1 MRQAKPDTTIVLIAD
16 ASAMLGVS
24 SSAVREWRRNGV
36 LDAAEIAGRHAVTLA
51 SIRELATELGA
62 HRARARER
70 RPRRHG
76 GKRPHLRLVVN
87 NT

>member
-1 MRQAKPDTTIVLIAD
+1 MRQTKPDTATVLVAD
-16 ASAMLGVS
+16 AAATLGVS
-24 SSAVREWRRNGV
+24 ISAVREWRRNGV

-51 SIRELATELGA
+51 SIRELAAELDA

-70 RPRRHG
+70 RNLRRG
-76 GKRPHLRLVVN
+76 AKRPQLRLVVD